1 MSNEPGDDDGGE
13 ETRPPSPNDLQEA
26 RAAIRRAFEE
36 DEDGELQELLLRTH
50 VEVGGEEVSLWSV
63 ANDVRLKEE
72 YRREYRTLWKS
83 VAEETKRGISIA
95 LLRAEPLFYDDLT
108 EWTGTTRRTVR
119 SHAYDLRDAGV
130 LQVGGYPATVS
141 FSNDD
146 LRLLAANVIAQS

>member
-1 MSNEPGDDDGGE
+1 MSDELTHDGDE
-13 ETRPPSPNDLQEA
+13 EVRPPSPNDRQAA

-36 DEDGELQELLLRTH
+36 NEVEEGELRELLLRTH

-63 ANDVRLKEE
+63 VDTLRLKDE
-72 YRREYRTLWKS
+72 YRREYRTLRDNVS
-83 VAEETKRGISIA
+83 EETKRAIIIA

-119 SHAYDLRDAGV
+119 SHVYDLRDAGV

-146 LRLLAANVIAQS
+146 LRLLAAELIAE